1 MSKIYFI
8 LLIVLTVETSAQNS
22 SPRIQDGSFLFTY
35 KDQSYIISGDSIY
48 SNSKGTEWKGH
59 KHYLKIND
67 LIFFQ
72 DKTNGYL
79 MHGSGGVIYKFD
91 GTNFNRVDDSFEFNS
106 QYQSFPF
113 LYKGAVFNFGGY
125 GLFTFKN
132 IITYFNEAKKETELV
147 QVKTPLSENP
157 IGRKKMLAQLD
168 GDHLFIGSGFG
179 YNTGIE
185 FGNKQSQIINDYWV
199 FNLTSKEWKK
209 LGVGTI
215 PYLKDDTY
223 HLIYDFYGKTLVIAY
238 ENVFVV
244 DVKNNK
250 VIFYDNANNDLL
262 KSNKKDGARHLIT
275 YNRAKNG
282 FYLVLDKPN
291 FKNKIIFIN
300 AVDFMGKPTRTDKL
314 YSVNENSNNHYLLI
328 GLLVVIMVVM
338 LIIKKKNNFQKISSK
353 RKEIDLILNEEEN
366 QIFNLIFDK
375 YPNYIP
381 FPELMDVFEA
391 HLSYESRKKKLR
403 SSLYQIEEKIN
414 TVLKTKNPVFEER
427 KNKEDL
433 RIKEIRII

>member
-1 MSKIYFI
+1 MSRFYFI
-8 LLIVLTVETSAQNS
+8 LLIVLTVESTAQNS

-59 KHYLKIND
+59 KHHLYIND

-113 LYKGAVFNFGGY
+113 LYKGAVYNFGGY

-157 IGRKKMLAQLD
+157 TGRKKMLAQLD

-179 YNTGIE
+179 YNTGVE

-300 AVDFMGKPTRTDKL
+300 AVDFMGKPTRTEKL
-314 YSVNENSNNHYLLI
+314 YSVNDNSNNYYLLI
-328 GLLVVIMVVM
+328 GLIVVIMIVM
-338 LIIKKKNNFQKISSK
+338 LLIKKKNNFQKISSR
-353 RKEIDLILNEEEN
+353 RKEINLILNEEEN
-366 QIFNLIFDK
+366 QILSLIVGS
-375 YPNYIP
+375 YPNFIP
-381 FPELMDVFEA
+381 FPELMDVFES

-403 SSLYQIEEKIN
+403 HSLNQIEDKIN
-414 TVLKTKNPVFEER
+414 GTLKSKNKIFEER

-433 RIKEIRII
+433 RIKEIKII